1 MNIENLDGVVKAG
14 ICGGDYI
21 IPAKHFHLCP
31 LDSLKK
37 EKFSKNQWSLSYGG
51 SPLKAYEATIDIF
64 RKDSLDCDRW
74 VLPEIITFLLEFKEK
89 LGGDNKVYEI
99 KRVLGL

>member
-1 MNIENLDGVVKAG
+1 MENQADGSSPSKTSLILQRKVSYSKGNRMNIENLDGVIKAG

-37 EKFSKNQWSLSYGG
+37 ENFSKNQWSLSYGG
-51 SPLKAYEATIDIF
+51 SPLKIM
-64 RKDSLDCDRW
+64 K
-74 VLPEIITFLLEFKEK
+74 PP
-89 LGGDNKVYEI
+89 
-99 KRVLGL
+99 